1 MSVLGAYFSSIFQEA
16 NRLKS
21 HALNRGSETARFGKI
36 ELDFVL
42 TKLENV
48 SSKSNFRN
56 YFLTHTC
63 LYIDEMHVNKV
74 STPHTKLIL
83 VFKKRVFAM

>member
-1 MSVLGAYFSSIFQEA
+1 MSVLGAYFSSLFQEA

-21 HALNRGSETARFGKI
+21 LALNEGSETARFGKI
-36 ELDFVL
+36 ELDLVG

-48 SSKSNFRN
+48 SSKSNFKI

-63 LYIDEMHVNKV
+63 LYIDKICVEKI
-74 STPHTKLIL
+74 STSIL
-83 VFKKRVFAM
+83 SLYLYF